1 VVNAV
6 LACSMSCAILI
17 FCILAVNN
25 AVGVVLFAAMYGIFS
40 GAYAGLLG
48 PMLALLAKSDS
59 EIGER
64 MGICFSLTAFGGL
77 IGNPIAGALLTSSYT
92 WWKPI
97 IFAGLVAGM
106 GSVCLSG
113 ARFFVAREK
122 GTGIV

>member
-1 VVNAV
+1 VK
-6 LACSMSCAILI
+6 
-17 FCILAVNN
+17 N
-25 AVGVVLFAAMYGIFS
+25 AVGIVLFASIYGIFS
-40 GAYAGLLG
+40 GAYIGLLG

-64 MGICFSLTAFGGL
+64 MGICFSVTAFGGL

-97 IFAGLVAGM
+97 VFAGLVAGL
-106 GSVCLSG
+106 GSVCFLS